1 MTAKHGLGR
10 GLQALIK
17 DNLPAEELAKAG
29 DQGVATVP
37 LDKITKNS
45 MQPRHSFAPE
55 AMEDLVRSV
64 KETGIVQPLLVR
76 KKDDG
81 YELIAGERRLRAAG
95 EAGLTEVPVVVRDV
109 TEQESLELALI
120 ENLQREDLNVVDEA
134 VGYKMLAE
142 KFGMTQERIAER
154 VGKARASVANAM
166 RLLELPDEVRD
177 LLVEGKLSAG
187 HAKVLL
193 GLEIAEERLLLA
205 RQAVAEGTSVRA
217 LEKLVAKATR
227 PARKPRAM
235 RVDIPTSHVS
245 HIVDSLRRKFG
256 TSVKVTSCTTLANG
270 KKAKGSIAIDYYS
283 IEDLDRILEVLG
295 IVEDETM
302 P

>member
-1 MTAKHGLGR
+1 MEIRKQL
-10 GLQALIK
+10 
-17 DNLPAEELAKAG
+17 NL
-29 DQGVATVP
+29 
-37 LDKITKNS
+37 
-45 MQPRHSFAPE
+45 R
-55 AMEDLVRSV
+55 
-64 KETGIVQPLLVR
+64 TGSQVFTRLLLLL
-76 KKDDG
+76 
-81 YELIAGERRLRAAG
+81 LIAAG
-95 EAGLTEVPVVVRDV
+95 AISCGSQIIKGRPPFISISGM
-109 TEQESLELALI
+109 SLI
-120 ENLQREDLNVVDEA
+120 
-134 VGYKMLAE
+134 
-142 KFGMTQERIAER
+142 
-154 VGKARASVANAM
+154 
-166 RLLELPDEVRD
+166 
-177 LLVEGKLSAG
+177 EGKLSAG

-235 RVDIPTSHVS
+235 RVDIPTAHVS

-283 IEDLDRILEVLG
+283 VEDLDRILEVLG